1 MKPMKTILLTAVA
14 LCATIELAGAESR
27 ARQTQAQITT
37 LEQRAQ
43 QLSEAARSTK
53 GGPQQELI
61 LRRARLRS
69 MIERLQNGEHVDPQ
83 EIDSLL
89 AR

>member
-1 MKPMKTILLTAVA
+1 MKPMKTILFTAIA
-14 LCATIELAGAESR
+14 FCATMELAGAESR
-27 ARQTQAQITT
+27 DRGTQARITT
-37 LEQRAQ
+37 LEKRAQ
-43 QLSEAARSTK
+43 QLSEAARNTK
-53 GGPQQELI
+53 GGPQQELT

>member
-1 MKPMKTILLTAVA
+1 MKPMTTILLTAVA

-27 ARQTQAQITT
+27 ARQTQARITT

-43 QLSEAARSTK
+43 QLSEAARNTK